1 MRQLWR
7 EANPEVPEQLPLWMS
22 KGLTR
27 TVIEQVRLF

>member
-22 KGLTR
+22 EGRTL
-27 TVIEQVRLF
+27 TVIEQARLF